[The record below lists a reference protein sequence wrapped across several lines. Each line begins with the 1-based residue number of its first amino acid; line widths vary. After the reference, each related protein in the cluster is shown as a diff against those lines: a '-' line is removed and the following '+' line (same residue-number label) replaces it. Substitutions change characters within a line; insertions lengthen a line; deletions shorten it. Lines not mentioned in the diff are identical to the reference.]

1 VSQVIH
7 VAHILQG
14 LPKMLTNEYH
24 NQTGDNMDAHKWAKR
39 EAKKNIKLQEV
50 RKHYNLPDDVGK
62 ASKKKSQARPVVCV
76 RIFSE
81 HKRNPEEAF
90 SFNHDN

>member
-1 VSQVIH
+1 

-81 HKRNPEEAF
+81 HKRNPEETF